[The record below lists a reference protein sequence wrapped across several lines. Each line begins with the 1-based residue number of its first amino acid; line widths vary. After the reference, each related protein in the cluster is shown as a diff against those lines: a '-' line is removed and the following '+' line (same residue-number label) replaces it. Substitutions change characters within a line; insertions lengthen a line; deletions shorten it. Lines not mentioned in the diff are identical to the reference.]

1 MLQRYADRLDFLGC
15 TVREVGEGAIF
26 DLAPLAVRLAQE
38 DTTIYRTI
46 GARASRLREIH
57 SDDDGK
63 QSFTALQ
70 EGHTK
75 SSDYIPLPMSASKP
89 QSYNA
94 LLVVRGGEHPL
105 QRRITLYRRGM
116 STASRRHANAD
127 TTGPP
132 PPCAGHHGAPPHGP
146 GHAREQRLLCPQAG
160 LVLPRL

>member
-75 SSDYIPLPMSASKP
+75 SSDYIPLPMNASKP
-89 QSYNA
+89 QSYSI
-94 LLVVRGGEHPL
+94 LPVVRRGEHGP
-105 QRRITLYRRGM
+105 QSRRGRGGIL
-116 STASRRHANAD
+116 SD
-127 TTGPP
+127 
-132 PPCAGHHGAPPHGP
+132 AGRVPDGP
-146 GHAREQRLLCPQAG
+146 GAG
-160 LVLPRL
+160 GVEPYPRPHLSR